1 MPRGVVVIVGVAAHW
16 NRHAIGLAGT
26 CALALTEVTA
36 VGEPFNVVVVAVLGR
51 PNLSLKAQHLGPVFA
66 QRTIHVGVTAHH
78 LGHPLHKGV
87 KHQGVICQIGGLQE
101 LHLGMVLGHPLGVL
115 LDPTHQHPGKQEIGE
130 NDNPAIAKSHHLA
143 KSRLHQ
149 RKGDPGIN
157 RFTPAKTKTLH
168 QHPRHLGDI
177 GVGIGVG
184 RAPAH
189 HDQHGFVQGHLCG
202 CPIKDFANPGPGG
215 LNHLQVNP
223 QFTAVVDAQTRLCR
237 VGIEHRGDVVFGVA
251 RCKQHGRHGQHV
263 AYPPGPQRL
272 QAIAQDRP
280 GKFQVAVFHRHL
292 GQQRLEPLGQLGKF
306 GHCQPIAAA
315 VAANQHPNRA
325 VGTGTQVGMGEGSHG
340 HSHLRPT
347 LFREA
352 AGQDGDIRA
361 A

>member
-1 MPRGVVVIVGVAAHW
+1 M
-16 NRHAIGLAGT
+16 
-26 CALALTEVTA
+26 
-36 VGEPFNVVVVAVLGR
+36 
-51 PNLSLKAQHLGPVFA
+51 
-66 QRTIHVGVTAHH
+66 
-78 LGHPLHKGV
+78 
-87 KHQGVICQIGGLQE
+87 
-101 LHLGMVLGHPLGVL
+101 
-115 LDPTHQHPGKQEIGE
+115 
-130 NDNPAIAKSHHLA
+130 
-143 KSRLHQ
+143 
-149 RKGDPGIN
+149 
-157 RFTPAKTKTLH
+157 
-168 QHPRHLGDI
+168 
-177 GVGIGVG
+177 
-184 RAPAH
+184 
-189 HDQHGFVQGHLCG
+189 QGHLCG

-223 QFTAVVDAQTRLCR
+223 QFTAVVNTQTCLRR

-263 AYPPGPQRL
+263 TYPPGPQRL

-280 GKFQVAVFHRHL
+280 GKFQVAVFHWHL
-292 GQQRLEPLGQLGKF
+292 GQQLLEPLGQLGKF